1 MTPRVLSSCPQA
13 GRLLAADLPLAH
25 FGNSHLKCRC
35 SGESMDEH
43 NPPLA
48 LPNGHVYSTRALRD
62 FMTRP
67 DGKVVC
73 PRTGDT
79 FSVTEV
85 RSIYII

>member
-1 MTPRVLSSCPQA
+1 
-13 GRLLAADLPLAH
+13 
-25 FGNSHLKCRC
+25 
-35 SGESMDEH
+35 MDEH